1 MDIHPYS
8 LEALKVIQEARN
20 LDQATLLLRLAGY
33 YVTHHSSGGLFAHK
47 GYHVV
52 LDLSSRVEYRLN
64 SESGWNE
71 WVSCS
76 YDSIGAVISGEKI

>member
-33 YVTHHSSGGLFAHK
+33 SVTHHISGGLFVHK

-52 LDLSSRVEYRLN
+52 LDLSHRVEYRLN

-76 YDSIGAVISGEKI
+76 YDNIVSVIS